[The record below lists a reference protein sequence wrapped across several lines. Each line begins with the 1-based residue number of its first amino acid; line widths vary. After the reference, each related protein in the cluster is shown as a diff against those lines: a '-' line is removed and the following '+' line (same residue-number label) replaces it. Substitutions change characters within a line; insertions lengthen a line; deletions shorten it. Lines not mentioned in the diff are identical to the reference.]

1 MSRTLSRVVAA
12 INSFR
17 GHMEQII
24 FDNYLLRPATFLED
38 VKGSLFNNS
47 NISHPSLEV
56 VCLFYR
62 KYCNHPFSEVN
73 VSFLLVVPLFVSRC
87 QSLSFVVTRCATCC
101 HSLSFI
107 VICCHSLSFVVT
119 CCTSRCHLLSLVVSR
134 CHSLLFAVTRCHSM
148 YHSSVFL

>member
-1 MSRTLSRVVAA
+1 MSRALSGVVAA

-17 GHMEQII
+17 GHMEQRI
-24 FDNYLLRPATFLED
+24 FDSNYLLRPATFLED
-38 VKGSLFNNS
+38 VKGSLFNHS

-56 VCLFYR
+56 VSLFSL
-62 KYCNHPFSEVN
+62 KKELQSSIFEVN
-73 VSFLLVVPLFVSRC
+73 VSFLLVVPLFVTRC

-119 CCTSRCHLLSLVVSR
+119 R
-134 CHSLLFAVTRCHSM
+134 CHSLYHSFSFVVPLVVIRCHSF
-148 YHSSVFL
+148 YLSSVFL